1 MNMKSLEEIERI
13 LKNNK
18 PELKS
23 KFKVKKVG
31 IFGSYI
37 HGEQTKISDIDLLVE
52 LSEPIGWELIDLKEY
67 LENILGVKVDVVT
80 INALKPQLKDIILN
94 EVVYA

>member
-1 MNMKSLEEIERI
+1 MNMKSLEEIEKI
-13 LKNNK
+13 LKNHK
-18 PELKS
+18 PELKL
-23 KFKVKKVG
+23 KFKVEKVG

-52 LSEPIGWELIDLKEY
+52 LSEPIGWEFIDLKEY
-67 LENILGVKVDVVT
+67 LETILGISVDLVT
-80 INALKPQLKDIILN
+80 VNALKPQLRDIILN

>member
-1 MNMKSLEEIERI
+1 MKSLEEIEEI
-13 LKNNK
+13 LKNHK

-23 KFKVKKVG
+23 KFKVEKVG

-37 HGEQTKISDIDLLVE
+37 HGKQTKISDVDLLVK
-52 LSEPIGWELIDLKEY
+52 LSEPIGWEFIDLKEY
-67 LENILGVKVDVVT
+67 LEKVLSVKVDVVT
-80 INALKPQLKDIILN
+80 IKALKPQLKDLILN

>member
-1 MNMKSLEEIERI
+1 MKSLEEIERI

>member
-1 MNMKSLEEIERI
+1 MKSLEEIEVI
-13 LKNNK
+13 LKNHK

-23 KFKVKKVG
+23 KFKVEKVG

-37 HGEQTKISDIDLLVE
+37 HGEQTKISDVDLLVK
-52 LSEPIGWELIDLKEY
+52 LTEPIGWEFIDLKEY
-67 LENILGVKVDVVT
+67 LEKILGLKVDVVT

>member
-1 MNMKSLEEIERI
+1 MRTLKEIEKI
-13 LKNNK
+13 LKNHK

-23 KFKVKKVG
+23 KFKVEKVG

-37 HGEQTKISDIDLLVE
+37 HCKQTKISDVDLLVK
-52 LSEPIGWELIDLKEY
+52 LSEPIGWEFIDLKEY
-67 LENILGVKVDVVT
+67 LEKILGVKVDVVT

>member
-1 MNMKSLEEIERI
+1 MKTLEEIEGI
-13 LKNNK
+13 LKNHK

-23 KFKVKKVG
+23 KFKVIKVG

-37 HGEQTKISDIDLLVE
+37 HGEQTRISDVDLLVE
-52 LSEPIGWELIDLKEY
+52 LSEPIGWEFIDLKEY